1 MTWSLRSAKHIC
13 LSRAPEGEKHT
24 RPYRGRNRSA
34 PINDHGLRSHTN
46 QSPKPAKQSGVEAF
60 QEMFLAARPRF
71 VKMAWS
77 ILRNNADAED
87 AVQNACVSAYLHLDT
102 FEGRS
107 NLKTWFTRIVINA
120 SLMLRRKHK
129 AAVTGP
135 YMETNSA
142 GDEIGWMERICL
154 STPDPE
160 QAYGQEERFELIDR
174 VLATMKPVLRQ
185 AFAMTYYDE
194 MSTREACA
202 VLSISPGTFKSRVF
216 RARRQLFR
224 QLKRELVPRVRRI
237 APSVAVAKKIPL
249 HPIAGRPAET
259 TLVEMAS

>member
-1 MTWSLRSAKHIC
+1 LRSAEYIC
-13 LSRAPEGEKHT
+13 LSRTAEGEK
-24 RPYRGRNRSA
+24 RARSCRGRNRNA
-34 PINDHGLRSHTN
+34 QMDECGLLSNTK

-60 QEMFLAARPRF
+60 QQMFLATRPRF
-71 VKMAWS
+71 SRMAWG

-87 AVQNACVSAYLHLDT
+87 AVQNACVSAYLHLHT

-120 SLMLRRKHK
+120 ALMLKRKQK
-129 AAVTGP
+129 LAVIGP
-135 YMETNSA
+135 FMETSSA
-142 GDEIGWMERICL
+142 DDEIDWMEKLCA

-160 QAYGQEERFELIDR
+160 QVRAQAERYELIDC

-185 AFAMTYYDE
+185 AFTMTYYDE